1 MESKLYDKAR
11 NVPTICSECG
21 ADFRCKTGEPGD
33 CWCIHSPNMKFN
45 YQLDGS
51 CLCPNC
57 LANGQLNELKMA
69 REEKRAKREAQSLRT
84 PESKV
89 ESKAK
94 KG

>member
-1 MESKLYDKAR
+1 MENKLYDTAR

-33 CWCIHSPNMKFN
+33 CWCLTSPNMKFN

-57 LANGQLNELKMA
+57 LANGQLNELKTA
-69 REEKRAKREAQSLRT
+69 RDDKLAKRKAQRLR
-84 PESKV
+84 S
-89 ESKAK
+89 SQ
-94 KG
+94 G